1 MEILKL
7 NCACKEYL
15 WGGNKLKKNFYKK
28 FDGDILAETWE
39 LSCHKDGYSTIQ
51 NGKYKGKTLLEY
63 IETENKKPLG
73 KNCERFDEF
82 PILIKFIDSNQPL
95 SVQVHPDNQ
104 YALKKE
110 GQYGKTEMWYILDC
124 DENSYLYYGFQRKVS
139 KEEFK
144 QAIENGTLEQILNKI
159 KVKKG
164 DVFFIEAKTI
174 HAIGKDITI
183 AEIQQNS
190 NVTYRV
196 YDYNRVGADGK
207 KRELHIDKAIE
218 VTNTDFI
225 GKKYHFGSHMVSCD
239 VFDVGVISVIGEKI
253 LLCAYD
259 SSFHSLI
266 ITDGK
271 GKISCNGEEMDI
283 RKGDSIFVPANTG
296 EYTVSGSVTMIK
308 TSIPAQM
315 TYSVGVDIGGTTIKI
330 GIVDKNNNIVLRK
343 EYITEYGWENVVNTI
358 VNAVENMLNEAGISK
373 QHCQYIGI
381 GCPGTIDVQSGNV
394 VYSNNLKWHNVNL
407 KQEIQKRTN
416 MKVFVENDANCA
428 ALGEVKAGFSEQYKD
443 AVLVTI
449 GTGIGSGIVI
459 DGKIL
464 QGGIGSMEIG
474 HTMAVKN
481 GKVCSC
487 SRKGCLEAYAS
498 ATALIEQSKQAAQQ
512 NTTSQLYKMCQGN
525 LENMNGKIPFDAAKA
540 GDETALKVIENYT
553 DYLAEGMIDAIN
565 LFRPEVLL
573 LGGGVSK
580 QGQYIIDM
588 LQKKILPY
596 VFGGKNSY
604 TPEICCALLEND
616 EGIIGA
622 ANLQSK

>member
-1 MEILKL
+1 M
-7 NCACKEYL
+7 
-15 WGGNKLKKNFYKK
+15 
-28 FDGDILAETWE
+28 
-39 LSCHKDGYSTIQ
+39 
-51 NGKYKGKTLLEY
+51 
-63 IETENKKPLG
+63 
-73 KNCERFDEF
+73 
-82 PILIKFIDSNQPL
+82 IKFIDSNQPL

-174 HAIGKDITI
+174 HAIGKGITI

-253 LLCAYD
+253 LLCADD

-449 GTGIGSGIVI
+449 GTGIGSGIVL

-487 SRKGCLEAYAS
+487 GRKGCLEAYAS
-498 ATALIEQSKQAAQQ
+498 KQH
-512 NTTSQLYKMCQGN
+512 S
-525 LENMNGKIPFDAAKA
+525 
-540 GDETALKVIENYT
+540 
-553 DYLAEGMIDAIN
+553 
-565 LFRPEVLL
+565 
-573 LGGGVSK
+573 
-580 QGQYIIDM
+580 
-588 LQKKILPY
+588 
-596 VFGGKNSY
+596 
-604 TPEICCALLEND
+604 
-616 EGIIGA
+616 
-622 ANLQSK
+622 